1 MTFEYFLLN
10 YSTILQSVFLS
21 PETLLSEILQVYS
34 SAGTDQYSD
43 SFKYSELIWIEKKT
57 SVCSDGVQTTTY
69 NSLLCCTQSPLWKM
83 YKPVIPVRKVHP
95 TVNKEGLKLTSE
107 FCDPSFTLGDCSKTD
122 SGRWDSEKKGYIAV
136 AALAKA
142 KAKDKHARMQR
153 THRKQERVNRLKTA
167 HSFTFLVYRSA
178 QLIIISFKVNTV
190 ASLEIWNANNTS
202 CILPD
207 APLH

>member
-10 YSTILQSVFLS
+10 YSTILPSVFLS

-34 SAGTDQYSD
+34 PA
-43 SFKYSELIWIEKKT
+43 
-57 SVCSDGVQTTTY
+57 
-69 NSLLCCTQSPLWKM
+69 
-83 YKPVIPVRKVHP
+83 VHP
-95 TVNKEGLKLTSE
+95 TVNKGLKLTSE

-142 KAKDKHARMQR
+142 KAKAKDKHTRMQR

-178 QLIIISFKVNTV
+178 QLIVISFKVNTV
-190 ASLEIWNANNTS
+190 ASLEIWNANNNY